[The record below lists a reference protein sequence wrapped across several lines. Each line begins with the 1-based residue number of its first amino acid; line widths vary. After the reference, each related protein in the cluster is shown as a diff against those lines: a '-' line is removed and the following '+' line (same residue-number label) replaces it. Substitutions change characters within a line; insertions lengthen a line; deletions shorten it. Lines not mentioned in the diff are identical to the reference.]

1 MSIWADRK
9 HATAKSAKTLPAL
22 EGTLVSIYPINTGY
36 LCVSRAS
43 LVEGGS
49 PNEILQIPCF
59 AFLLHHPVEGF
70 VLFDIGIPSRFLPDE
85 DLAERKMKPDSPR
98 FFPTVTKGMNV
109 NSQLAQAGIESLD
122 KVILSHSISKD
133 DLIDLMHLPTN
144 SISVGVGM
152 KLKLISR
159 KDYGTDLDRKLIE
172 TNFDTGRTLG
182 AGRLSAL
189 GPFERTIDM
198 YGDGSIYLV
207 DLPGPCEGHMGILTR
222 TGRDRHP
229 ITTTT
234 KSWTHGM
241 SGHTN
246 IIKLKT
252 QTHTTSRNS
261 VSAVIYFNCRRFL
274 GSSSGIGHISSREL
288 SATTG

>member
-122 KVILSHSISKD
+122 KVILSHSMSD
-133 DLIDLMHLPTN
+133 FLIQTKHSSPRSHASPHQFHFCWGWNEIEAHFKMVRSIWWTCQDHVKVTWESLPE
-144 SISVGVGM
+144 
-152 KLKLISR
+152 LKVPGFFFRDWPYI
-159 KDYGTDLDRKLIE
+159 
-172 TNFDTGRTLG
+172 
-182 AGRLSAL
+182 
-189 GPFERTIDM
+189 FERTISD
-198 YGDGSIYLV
+198 YWVKENLFGKKRVYASYEPALLEELGDQFLLQ
-207 DLPGPCEGHMGILTR
+207 DFAKR
-222 TGRDRHP
+222 TSGYWQYVAPD
-229 ITTTT
+229 T
-234 KSWTHGM
+234 K
-241 SGHTN
+241 
-246 IIKLKT
+246 
-252 QTHTTSRNS
+252 
-261 VSAVIYFNCRRFL
+261 
-274 GSSSGIGHISSREL
+274 
-288 SATTG
+288 

>member
-222 TGRDRHP
+222 TEGSWVLLPGLAIYLRENYQRLLGKGKP
-229 ITTTT
+229 IW
-234 KSWTHGM
+234 KEKG
-241 SGHTN
+241 
-246 IIKLKT
+246 ICKL
-252 QTHTTSRNS
+252 
-261 VSAVIYFNCRRFL
+261 
-274 GSSSGIGHISSREL
+274 
-288 SATTG
+288 